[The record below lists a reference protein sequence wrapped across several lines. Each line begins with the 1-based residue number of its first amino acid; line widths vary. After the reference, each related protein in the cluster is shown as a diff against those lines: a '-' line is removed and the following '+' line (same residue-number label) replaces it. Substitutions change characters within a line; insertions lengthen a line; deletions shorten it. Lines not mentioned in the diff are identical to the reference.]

1 MITLI
6 TNLRVDLRFQLYQ
19 QGECV
24 RGDGLDLVAR
34 WRALHPAGSFV
45 TTGSELAA
53 LDTAGAE
60 AVLGAECDAA

>member
-1 MITLI
+1 M
-6 TNLRVDLRFQLYQ
+6 
-19 QGECV
+19 

-60 AVLGAECDAA
+60 AVLGADCDAV